1 MATNV
6 IIVDGLT
13 GGTNTNVV
21 KVITQTTLNSD
32 STINAEA
39 NKGYT
44 LTSATLQTINLPTP
58 CIPGDVFTLH
68 GKGSGLFKVVQRA
81 GEQIVLGNKQTTLGV
96 SGFIDSTNA
105 GDDIYLTCTDASGI
119 WKNDGGYGGEFL
131 IDGITPTNTINNT
144 IGGDDVTLTSPS
156 NNVRITGPAP
166 NTANFTVDVGTS
178 SSGLR
183 TVVINNKVA
192 GTHGN
197 DVVAIGE
204 AAAETGQ
211 GDEAIAIGLNS
222 ANTNQGIRA
231 ISIGKNSAETNQG
244 IDSISIGSSAANA
257 NQGTNAVAIG
267 NCAAEISQGNNA
279 ISIGWEAGK
288 DNQASNA
295 VAIAIRAGKINQGLN
310 AIAIGAIAGENN
322 QGINSICLGFN
333 CAPNSALNNSV
344 QIGASCASAGAVGRL
359 AFGDSMEAV
368 TPIDATAA
376 AQEGYINLEWNGPHL
391 RIPAFSPTS
400 ESSIVNE
407 IGFVKM
413 ENNVWAGRVFGFSPS
428 YAELIPALAIYFSNT
443 TANFTYTTN
452 GRLQYTGTPKEFT
465 IEAAFETEAVFN
477 YAAAIHINGIINAD
491 SETYA
496 ITDVGVDLTHT
507 MTLNT
512 NDIVSLYVKMDSAV
526 SNRDIA
532 NFSLNITG

>member
-1 MATNV
+1 MSTNV
-6 IIVDGLT
+6 IIVDGST

-44 LTSATLQTINLPTP
+44 LTSASLQTINLPTP
-58 CIPGDVFTLH
+58 CLPGDVFALH

-81 GEQIVLGNKQTTLGV
+81 GEQIVLGDKQTTLGV
-96 SGFIDSTNA
+96 SGFIDSTNS

-119 WKNDGGYGGEFL
+119 WKNDGGYGGKFL

-156 NNVRITGPAP
+156 NNVRIGGSAP
-166 NTANFTVDVGTS
+166 DFTVDVGTS

-192 GTHGN
+192 GIHGD

-204 AAAETGQ
+204 AAAENGQ

-231 ISIGKNSAETNQG
+231 ISIGKNSAETDQG
-244 IDSISIGSSAANA
+244 IDAIAIGSSAANA
-257 NQGTNAVAIG
+257 NQGTNAIAIG
-267 NCAAEISQGNNA
+267 HDSANTNQGINA
-279 ISIGWEAGK
+279 IAIGWEAGR
-288 DNQASNA
+288 DDQGSNA
-295 VAIAIRAGKINQGLN
+295 VAIAIRAGKINQGNN

-322 QGINSICLGFN
+322 QGIDSICIGFN
-333 CAPNSALNNSV
+333 CAPNSALANTV
-344 QIGASCASAGAVGRL
+344 QIGAGCAAAGAIGRL
-359 AFGDSMEAV
+359 AFGSAMEAV
-368 TPIDATAA
+368 TPIGATAA
-376 AQEGYINLEWNGPHL
+376 SQQGYINLEWNGPHVRL
-391 RIPAFSPTS
+391 AVFSPTS

-413 ENNVWAGRVFGFSPS
+413 VNNAWTGRVFGFSPS
-428 YAELIPALAIYFSNT
+428 YSEMAPTLATYFSNT
-443 TANFTYTTN
+443 TANFTNTTD
-452 GRLQYTGTPKEFT
+452 GRLQYTGTPKEFV
-465 IEAAFETEAVFN
+465 IEAAFETETLFN
-477 YAAAIHINGIINAD
+477 YASAIYINGIINAD

-496 ITDVGVDLTHT
+496 INDAGVDLTHT

-512 NDIVSLYVKMDSAV
+512 NDIVSLYVKMDSSV
-526 SNRDIA
+526 GNIDIA
-532 NFSLNITG
+532 NFSLKITG

>member
-1 MATNV
+1 MSTNA
-6 IIVDGLT
+6 IIVDGST

-21 KVITQTTLNSD
+21 RVIPQTTLNSD

-58 CIPGDVFTLH
+58 CIPGDVFALH
-68 GKGSGLFKVVQRA
+68 GKGNGLFKVVQRA
-81 GEQIVLGNKQTTLGV
+81 GEQITLGNKSTTLGV
-96 SGFIDSTNA
+96 SGFIDSTNS

-131 IDGITPTNTINNT
+131 INGVTATNTINNT
-144 IGGDDVTLTSPS
+144 VGGNDVVLTSPS
-156 NNVRITGPAP
+156 NNVRIGGTAP
-166 NTANFTVDVGTS
+166 NFTVDVGTS

-222 ANTNQGIRA
+222 AKTDQGIRA

-244 IDSISIGSSAANA
+244 IDSISIGSGAANA
-257 NQGTNAVAIG
+257 NQGTNAIAVG

-279 ISIGWEAGK
+279 IAIGWETGK
-288 DNQASNA
+288 DNQGSNA

-322 QGINSICLGFN
+322 QGIDSICIGFN
-333 CAPNSALNNSV
+333 CAPNSALANTV
-344 QIGASCASAGAVGRL
+344 QIGAGCASAGAIGRL
-359 AFGDSMEAV
+359 AFGSAMEAV
-368 TPIDATAA
+368 TPIGSTAA
-376 AQEGYINLEWNGPHL
+376 SQQGYINLEWNGAHV
-391 RIPAFSPTS
+391 RIPALSPTS

-413 ENNVWAGRVFGFSPS
+413 ENNVWAGRVFGFTAS
-428 YAELIPALAIYFSNT
+428 YAELIPALATYFSNT

-452 GRLQYTGTPKEFT
+452 GRLQYTGTPKKFT

-526 SNRDIA
+526 SNRAVA